1 MIRCASILCI
11 SLFACNT
18 AAADRTQPLPTTDP
32 QSQGFSPA
40 RLERVTSYVQ
50 SAIDQGQYAG
60 AVTLVARRGRIV
72 QLQALGNRDVAG
84 SSPMRPDSIFQIYS
98 MTKPIT
104 SVAALLLMEEGRLL
118 LDDPVSRFIPQ
129 FASMQVLEG
138 ENAPPPSCDLQHDP
152 SLCGICSRTP
162 QDSQRVRTSKV
173 PRSIGCST
181 QTWTSRRASR
191 PLRSP

>member
-1 MIRCASILCI
+1 MIRCASVLCVV
-11 SLFACNT
+11 LFACNA
-18 AAADRTQPLPTTDP
+18 AAADGTQPLPTADP

-60 AVTLVARRGRIV
+60 AVTLIARRGRIV
-72 QLQALGNRDVAG
+72 QLQALGHRDVARSG
-84 SSPMRPDSIFQIYS
+84 PIRPDSIFQIYS

-138 ENAPPPSCDLQHDP
+138 DNAASARLRPAAPAYAHRW
-152 SLCGICSRTP
+152 IRSR
-162 QDSQRVRTSKV
+162 
-173 PRSIGCST
+173 
-181 QTWTSRRASR
+181 
-191 PLRSP
+191 